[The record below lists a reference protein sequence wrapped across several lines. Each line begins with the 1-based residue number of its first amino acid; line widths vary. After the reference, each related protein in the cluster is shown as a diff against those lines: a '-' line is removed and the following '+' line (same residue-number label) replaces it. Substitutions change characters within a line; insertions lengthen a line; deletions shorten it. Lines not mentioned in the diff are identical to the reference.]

1 MPSTPVANNDGFSE
15 PIMGVATSSA
25 KLDASRAG
33 VTQHVNVML
42 LSAKCEYTLRCL
54 SNWQLPCQL
63 PCQFGV
69 CLFLFVF
76 ASLFVQFA
84 SLLPIIL

>member
-1 MPSTPVANNDGFSE
+1 MPSTLVANNDGFSE
-15 PIMGVATSSA
+15 PMMGVSTSSA

-54 SNWQLPCQL
+54 PNWQLPR
-63 PCQFGV
+63 QFGLNCQRMGRKTV
-69 CLFLFVF
+69 CD
-76 ASLFVQFA
+76 
-84 SLLPIIL
+84 LPWADHGNG